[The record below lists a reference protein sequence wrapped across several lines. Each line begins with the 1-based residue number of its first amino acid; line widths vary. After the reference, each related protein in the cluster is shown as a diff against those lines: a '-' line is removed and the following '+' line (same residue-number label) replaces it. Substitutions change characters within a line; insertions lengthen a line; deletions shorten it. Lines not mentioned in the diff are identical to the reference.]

1 MSTTTARKIAM
12 TGPGLKNEGIIV
24 LQFVFIG
31 IFSYLELLFRN
42 GFGIITGLI
51 IMLVTFGGVQYGRNG
66 TSYVAAVNPPLAFA
80 SLALFE
86 LVIRNGLSITR
97 LGIDFL
103 AALASQAPFLLISA
117 AYAWYFYFDRRA
129 KAQKRQRAE

>member
-31 IFSYLELLFRN
+31 IFSYLELLVRN
-42 GFGIITGLI
+42 GFGIVTGLV

-80 SLALFE
+80 SLALLE

>member
-1 MSTTTARKIAM
+1 MSTTTARKIAIS
-12 TGPGLKNEGIIV
+12 GPGLKNEGIIV

-31 IFSYLELLFRN
+31 IFSCLELLFRN
-42 GFGIITGLI
+42 GFGIITGLV
-51 IMLVTFGGVQYGRNG
+51 IMLVTFGGVQFGRNG

-80 SLALFE
+80 SLALVE
-86 LVIRNGLSITR
+86 LVISNGLSITR

-129 KAQKRQRAE
+129 KVQKRQRAE

>member
-1 MSTTTARKIAM
+1 MSTTTSRKIAM

-31 IFSYLELLFRN
+31 IFSYLELLLRN

-80 SLALFE
+80 SLALLE

-129 KAQKRQRAE
+129 KAQKRQRAA

>member
-1 MSTTTARKIAM
+1 MSTATVRKLAI
-12 TGPGLKNEGIIV
+12 TGPGLKKEGIIV
-24 LQFVFIG
+24 LQFFFIG
-31 IFSYLELLFRN
+31 IFSFLELLLRN
-42 GFGIITGLI
+42 GFGIVTGLV

-80 SLALFE
+80 SLAFIE
-86 LVIRNGLSITR
+86 LLTRSGLSITR

-103 AALASQAPFLLISA
+103 ASLASQAPFLIISA

>member
-1 MSTTTARKIAM
+1 MRTTVGHKI
-12 TGPGLKNEGIIV
+12 TISGPGLKKAGIIV
-24 LQFVFIG
+24 LQFFFIG
-31 IFSYLELLFRN
+31 AFSYLELLFRN
-42 GFGIITGLI
+42 GFGIVTGFV

-80 SLALFE
+80 SLALIE
-86 LVIRNGLSITR
+86 LITRNGLSITR

>member
-1 MSTTTARKIAM
+1 MSTTTARKVAIS
-12 TGPGLKNEGIIV
+12 GPGLKKEGIIV
-24 LQFVFIG
+24 LQFFFIG
-31 IFSYLELLFRN
+31 IFSYIELLFRN

-66 TSYVAAVNPPLAFA
+66 TSYVAAVTPPLAFA
-80 SLALFE
+80 SLALVE
-86 LVIRNGLSITR
+86 LVTTNGFSITR
-97 LGIDFL
+97 LGVDFL
-103 AALASQAPFLLISA
+103 ASLATQAPFLLISA

>member
-1 MSTTTARKIAM
+1 MSTTTARKVSI
-12 TGPGLKNEGIIV
+12 TGPGLKKEGIVV
-24 LQFVFIG
+24 LQFFFIG
-31 IFSYLELLFRN
+31 IFSYLELLLRN
-42 GFGIITGLI
+42 GFGVITGLI
-51 IMLVTFGGVQYGRNG
+51 IMLVTFGGVQFGRNG

-80 SLALFE
+80 SLAFVE
-86 LVIRNGLSITR
+86 LITIDGIKITR

-103 AALASQAPFLLISA
+103 ASLASQAPFLLISA

>member
-1 MSTTTARKIAM
+1 MSTTAARKIAI
-12 TGPGLKNEGIIV
+12 TGPGLKKEGIIV
-24 LQFVFIG
+24 LQFFFIG
-31 IFSYLELLFRN
+31 IFSYLELLVRN
-42 GFGIITGLI
+42 GFGIVTGLV

-80 SLALFE
+80 SLALVE
-86 LVIRNGLSITR
+86 LITRSGLSITR

-103 AALASQAPFLLISA
+103 ASLATQAPFLLISA

-129 KAQKRQRAE
+129 KAQKRRRAE

>member
-1 MSTTTARKIAM
+1 MSTTTVRKLAI
-12 TGPGLKNEGIIV
+12 TGPGLKKEGIIV
-24 LQFVFIG
+24 LQFFFIG
-31 IFSYLELLFRN
+31 IFSYLELLLRN
-42 GFGIITGLI
+42 GFGIVTGLV

-80 SLALFE
+80 SLAFIE
-86 LVIRNGLSITR
+86 LLTRSGLSITR
-97 LGIDFL
+97 FGIDFL
-103 AALASQAPFLLISA
+103 ASLASQALFLIISA

>member
-1 MSTTTARKIAM
+1 MSTTVGRKVAIS
-12 TGPGLKNEGIIV
+12 GPGLKKEGIIV
-24 LQFVFIG
+24 LQFFFIG
-31 IFSYLELLFRN
+31 IFSYLELLLRN

-66 TSYVAAVNPPLAFA
+66 TSYVAAVTPPLAFA
-80 SLALFE
+80 SLAFIE
-86 LVIRNGLSITR
+86 LVTRHGVNITK

-103 AALASQAPFLLISA
+103 ASLASQAPFLLISA

-129 KAQKRQRAE
+129 KAQKRQRTE

>member
-1 MSTTTARKIAM
+1 MSTTTARKLAI
-12 TGPGLKNEGIIV
+12 TGPGLKKEGIIG
-24 LQFVFIG
+24 LQFFFIG
-31 IFSYLELLFRN
+31 IVSYLELLLRN
-42 GFGIITGLI
+42 GFGIVTGLV

-80 SLALFE
+80 SLAFIE
-86 LVIRNGLSITR
+86 LLTKSGLSITR

-103 AALASQAPFLLISA
+103 ASLASQAPFLLISA

-129 KAQKRQRAE
+129 KAQKRQRAD

>member
-1 MSTTTARKIAM
+1 MSTTVGRKIAIS
-12 TGPGLKNEGIIV
+12 GPGLKKEGIIV
-24 LQFVFIG
+24 LQFFFIG
-31 IFSYLELLFRN
+31 IFSYLELLLRK
-42 GFGIITGLI
+42 GFGIVTGLV

-66 TSYVAAVNPPLAFA
+66 TSYVAAVNPTLAFA
-80 SLALFE
+80 YLAFLE
-86 LVIRNGLSITR
+86 LITKSGLSITR

>member
-1 MSTTTARKIAM
+1 MSTTVRKIAI
-12 TGPGLKNEGIIV
+12 TGPGLKKEGIIV
-24 LQFVFIG
+24 LQFFFIG
-31 IFSYLELLFRN
+31 IFSYLELLLRN
-42 GFGIITGLI
+42 GFGIVTGLV
-51 IMLVTFGGVQYGRNG
+51 IMLVTFGGVQYGRHG

-80 SLALFE
+80 SLAFIE
-86 LVIRNGLSITR
+86 LLTRSGLSITR

-103 AALASQAPFLLISA
+103 ASLATQAPFLLISA

>member
-1 MSTTTARKIAM
+1 
-12 TGPGLKNEGIIV
+12 
-24 LQFVFIG
+24 
-31 IFSYLELLFRN
+31 
-42 GFGIITGLI
+42 
-51 IMLVTFGGVQYGRNG
+51 MLVTFGGVQYGRNG

-80 SLALFE
+80 SLAFLE
-86 LVIRNGLSITR
+86 LLTRSGFSITR

-129 KAQKRQRAE
+129 KAHKRQRAA

>member
-1 MSTTTARKIAM
+1 MSTTTARKLAI
-12 TGPGLKNEGIIV
+12 TGPGLKKEGIIV
-24 LQFVFIG
+24 LQFFFIG
-31 IFSYLELLFRN
+31 IFSYLELLVRN
-42 GFGIITGLI
+42 GFGIVTGLV

-80 SLALFE
+80 SLAFLE
-86 LVIRNGLSITR
+86 LLTRSGLSITR

-103 AALASQAPFLLISA
+103 ASLASQAPFLLISA

-129 KAQKRQRAE
+129 KAQKRQRSE

>member
-1 MSTTTARKIAM
+1 MSTTVGRKIAI
-12 TGPGLKNEGIIV
+12 TGPGLKKEGIIV
-24 LQFVFIG
+24 LQFFFIG

-42 GFGIITGLI
+42 GFGIITGLV

-80 SLALFE
+80 SLAFVE
-86 LVIRNGLSITR
+86 LITRSGLSITR
-97 LGIDFL
+97 FGIDFL
-103 AALASQAPFLLISA
+103 AALATQAPFLLISA

-129 KAQKRQRAE
+129 KAHKRQRAA

>member
-1 MSTTTARKIAM
+1 MSTTVGRKVAIS
-12 TGPGLKNEGIIV
+12 GPGLKKEGIIF
-24 LQFVFIG
+24 LQFFFIG
-31 IFSYLELLFRN
+31 IFSYLELLVRN
-42 GFGIITGLI
+42 GFGIITGITI
-51 IMLVTFGGVQYGRNG
+51 ILVTFGGVQFGRNG

-80 SLALFE
+80 GVAFLE
-86 LVIRNGLSITR
+86 LITKDGIKVTR

-103 AALASQAPFLLISA
+103 ASLASQAPFLLISA